1 MSLEDY
7 PSIELPLPDGTRLK
21 AVAIDDEN
29 FPAINLYWDRNTDE
43 ENGEIFCLSEVRL
56 FDSNSMQEFIESWNL
71 FDEDLHQAMYAMKKY
86 LKNQEDQYVAQ
97 NRLGN
102 TLCGKWSM

>member
-29 FPAINLYWDRNTDE
+29 FPAINLYWDRNTDDRKKKYVLQ
-43 ENGEIFCLSEVRL
+43 NLILSETL
-56 FDSNSMQEFIESWNL
+56 
-71 FDEDLHQAMYAMKKY
+71 
-86 LKNQEDQYVAQ
+86 
-97 NRLGN
+97 N
-102 TLCGKWSM
+102 TGFA

>member
-29 FPAINLYWDRNTDE
+29 FPAINLYWDRNTDDLLE
-43 ENGEIFCLSEVRL
+43 EICFAEFNPERDSQHRL
-56 FDSNSMQEFIESWNL
+56 CIGVYQSHL
-71 FDEDLHQAMYAMKKY
+71 EDTTYYKPYMA
-86 LKNQEDQYVAQ
+86 E
-97 NRLGN
+97 RE
-102 TLCGKWSM
+102 CE

>member
-29 FPAINLYWDRNTDE
+29 FPAI
-43 ENGEIFCLSEVRL
+43 
-56 FDSNSMQEFIESWNL
+56 
-71 FDEDLHQAMYAMKKY
+71 
-86 LKNQEDQYVAQ
+86 
-97 NRLGN
+97 
-102 TLCGKWSM
+102 

>member
-29 FPAINLYWDRNTDE
+29 FPAIFIGIGIRTIRKKKYVLQNL
-43 ENGEIFCLSEVRL
+43 ILSETL
-56 FDSNSMQEFIESWNL
+56 
-71 FDEDLHQAMYAMKKY
+71 
-86 LKNQEDQYVAQ
+86 
-97 NRLGN
+97 N
-102 TLCGKWSM
+102 TGFA

>member
-29 FPAINLYWDRNTDE
+29 FPAIKLYWDRNTDDPQE
-43 ENGEIFCLSEVRL
+43 EICFAEFNPERDSQHRL
-56 FDSNSMQEFIESWNL
+56 CIGVYQSHL
-71 FDEDLHQAMYAMKKY
+71 EDTTYYKPYMA
-86 LKNQEDQYVAQ
+86 E
-97 NRLGN
+97 RE
-102 TLCGKWSM
+102 CE

>member
-29 FPAINLYWDRNTDE
+29 FPAINLYWDRNTDDPLE
-43 ENGEIFCLSEVRL
+43 EICFAEFRLPVISIHFFC
-56 FDSNSMQEFIESWNL
+56 
-71 FDEDLHQAMYAMKKY
+71 
-86 LKNQEDQYVAQ
+86 
-97 NRLGN
+97 
-102 TLCGKWSM
+102 

>member
-29 FPAINLYWDRNTDE
+29 FPAINLYWDRNTIRKKKYVLQ
-43 ENGEIFCLSEVRL
+43 NLILSE
-56 FDSNSMQEFIESWNL
+56 
-71 FDEDLHQAMYAMKKY
+71 
-86 LKNQEDQYVAQ
+86 
-97 NRLGN
+97 
-102 TLCGKWSM
+102 TLATGSA

>member
-29 FPAINLYWDRNTDE
+29 FPAINLYWDRNTDDPQE
-43 ENGEIFCLSEVRL
+43 EICFAEFNPER
-56 FDSNSMQEFIESWNL
+56 DSRHKLCMGVYQSHL
-71 FDEDLHQAMYAMKKY
+71 EDTTYYKPYIA
-86 LKNQEDQYVAQ
+86 E
-97 NRLGN
+97 RE
-102 TLCGKWSM
+102 CE